1 MLSLI
6 GLIENRAYA
15 QTVGANVEDPLNGQI
30 GDLSNV
36 YAFIFNLILGLGW
49 AFVFIMTAVNIS
61 RYIMSKGEP
70 KEVATVQT
78 AFYYLAAAGFGL
90 FLVTSSKT
98 IIMSL
103 LGITSIDT
111 GPETNFI
118 GP

>member
-6 GLIENRAYA
+6 GLIESKAYA
-15 QTVGANVEDPLNGQI
+15 QTVGTNIEDPLNGQVTN
-30 GDLSNV
+30 LSNV
-36 YAFIFNLILGLGW
+36 YAFIFNLILGIGW

-70 KEVATVQT
+70 KEVATTQT

-90 FLVTSSKT
+90 LLISTSKT
-98 IIMSL
+98 IIMKL
-103 LGITSIDT
+103 LGITSINT

>member
-1 MLSLI
+1 MSNLI
-6 GLIENRAYA
+6 GLI
-15 QTVGANVEDPLNGQI
+15 GANIEDPLGGQVTT
-30 GDLSNV
+30 LSNV
-36 YAFIFNLILGLGW
+36 YAFIFNLILGIGW

-70 KEVATVQT
+70 KEVATAQT

-90 FLVTSSKT
+90 FLITASKS

-103 LGITSIDT
+103 LGISSIDT
-111 GPETNFI
+111 GPETNFL